1 MGNIGAIFVIIKII
15 YEKLDASSSLFAA
28 KQRRRRQREEYA
40 GVIHMGRVI
49 EITDFSAPEL
59 DIYAR
64 LTENQ
69 LVNRADPA
77 NALFIAESPV
87 VIERALDAGCEPVSF
102 LMETK
107 HVTGKGSGILARCA
121 DVPVYAAELP
131 VLTQLT
137 GFHLT
142 RGMLCA
148 MRRPK
153 LPTVEELCVGATR
166 VAVLENVMNPTNI
179 GAIFRSAA
187 ALGMDAVLLT
197 AAGSDPLYRRA
208 VRVSMGTVFQIP
220 WTYLPEGEDW
230 TETLRNL
237 GFKTAAMALRDD
249 SLSIADPVLTR
260 AEKLAIVL
268 GTEGDGLASSTIAEC
283 DYTVR
288 IPMSH
293 GVDSLNVAA
302 ASAVAFYQL
311 GKLEKN

>member
-1 MGNIGAIFVIIKII
+1 MPHIIP
-15 YEKLDASSSLFAA
+15 
-28 KQRRRRQREEYA
+28 
-40 GVIHMGRVI
+40 
-49 EITDFSAPEL
+49 ITDFAAPEL
-59 DIYAR
+59 DIYAH

-69 LVNRADPA
+69 LLNRADPA
-77 NALFIAESPV
+77 NALFVAESPL
-87 VIERALDAGCEPVSF
+87 VIGRALDAGCVPVSF

-107 HVTGKGSGILARCA
+107 HITGKGVEILSRCPA
-121 DVPVYAAELP
+121 DTPVYAAELD

-148 MRRPK
+148 MRRPP
-153 LPTVEELCVGATR
+153 LPTVEDICARSRR

-208 VRVSMGTVFQIP
+208 SRVSMGNVFLVP
-220 WTYLPEGEDW
+220 WTYLPEGTDW
-230 TETLRNL
+230 TALLRQY
-237 GFKTAAMALRDD
+237 GFKTVAMALRED
-249 SLSIADPVLTR
+249 SLRLNDPRLA
-260 AEKLAIVL
+260 AEERLAVVM
-268 GTEGDGLASSTIAEC
+268 GTEGDGLASDTIAHC
-283 DYTVR
+283 DYTVM

-311 GKLEKN
+311 GLMSQTDAH